1 MDVYSTSF
9 NVYPFSDNTQ
19 QSTNQ
24 HLLSSSTPTPVHR
37 HHSTHSGVEAA
48 WDSLHRLSLQTMAA
62 YPGVQISFSRA
73 EESTPTPGAPTAAG
87 PGSFNFHIS
96 GPYHAVMAA
105 RGCVLRDAPVQNRS
119 VIKVARHEILESSS
133 STGGTAGALRPLVI
147 QRLDEIAAQTHAN
160 ISVLKSSSPST
171 HPHYHNR
178 SRSNNAYG
186 SRDASSP
193 TSANDGVWSAG
204 LETEKMCELVITGV
218 GETVDVARIRLLVM
232 LDAMVFFFPSRFW
245 TLRG

>member
-24 HLLSSSTPTPVHR
+24 HLLSSSSPTPVHR

-48 WDSLHRLSLQTMAA
+48 WDTLHRLSHQTMAA
-62 YPGVQISFSRA
+62 YPGVLISFSRA
-73 EESTPTPGAPTAAG
+73 EESTSAPSAPTAAG

-105 RGCVLRDAPVQNRS
+105 RGCILRDAPVQNRS

-133 STGGTAGALRPLVI
+133 AAGGTAGALKPLVI
-147 QRLDEIAAQTHAN
+147 QRLDEIAAQTRAN
-160 ISVLKSSSPST
+160 ISVLKSSSPT
-171 HPHYHNR
+171 NHQHHHYH
-178 SRSNNAYG
+178 SRNNNTYG
-186 SRDASSP
+186 SHDP
-193 TSANDGVWSAG
+193 TVSTSVNDGVWSAG

-232 LDAMVFFFPSRFW
+232 LDEMVCYFHVSQ
-245 TLRG
+245 LGKD